1 MAKYRGAGTIR
12 WKASDGR
19 SPYIGANGNWWQ
31 WNSTVNDFVDTG
43 VKAAGVQGMPG
54 KIPFQKEWRVGDT
67 HRNNTNIVDY
77 IYVRA
82 ALAENRKWYKLND
95 TYITRT
101 VPAGETEPSAATI
114 AEYYEEIPWLSALAV
129 NVLIAEE
136 ANLANF
142 IFKEGKLISI
152 RGTVGGVAADYAGQ
166 ANFIPNIVIDGK
178 TGQII
183 AVNANITGTI
193 NATSGTF
200 TGGIVAATVGGWIIE
215 PGHIGVSHD
224 SELNG
229 SNGISLWDD
238 FVRFYK
244 KYTSGNPPNSY
255 AWAGIGTNV
264 LPASSGASAV
274 GRFEN
279 HEQQGVWGTELIT
292 YYTYSSYQSAGSPTP
307 ATFYYTVWDDEYET
321 GSHTE
326 TFSFYI
332 PPEQM
337 NYYFTYGGE
346 LLYIKAD
353 TPKWYTIGGTT
364 NYGIIIDVD
373 GAAENI
379 GIDIVSGVIAGLALK
394 AKQISAGYTLTKED
408 VYVSCYNTSTITVYL
423 PANPQTGKTVFVH
436 RVNAANVTV
445 NGNGKL
451 ISWGVGTGSTRGVGD
466 GSGDTAVVV
475 YDGQYWMWNYLIR
488 GS

>member
-152 RGTVGGVAADYAGQ
+152 RGRTYNNTALDYGEYIDYNFANTVSQPAVDSSDWTDLPSGTIYWVRYKKNTDSTWTVKQIGTGSGQWTLQFATAPDADTWYSSYSDGRYWARAAEGGSVYYGLPFKITMLGEYDFNPNIILDGETGTGQLSGGNIKWNVAGNIEFFGGIKSPFADISSATI
-166 ANFIPNIVIDGK
+166 ANF
-178 TGQII
+178 
-183 AVNANITGTI
+183 
-193 NATSGTF
+193 
-200 TGGIVAATVGGWIIE
+200 
-215 PGHIGVSHD
+215 
-224 SELNG
+224 
-229 SNGISLWDD
+229 WDD
-238 FVRFYK
+238 EI
-244 KYTSGNPPNSY
+244 TS
-255 AWAGIGTNV
+255 WANNFFENQATNV
-264 LPASSGASAV
+264 LIIRIIPCSNLLNGQVFRIHALRKGITLQPEEYN
-274 GRFEN
+274 GFYEN
-279 HEQQGVWGTELIT
+279 GTLLNEIQLLKGDAIEMVCIC
-292 YYTYSSYQSAGSPTP
+292 YDDVFHS
-307 ATFYYTVWDDEYET
+307 WD
-321 GSHTE
+321 
-326 TFSFYI
+326 
-332 PPEQM
+332 
-337 NYYFTYGGE
+337 
-346 LLYIKAD
+346 
-353 TPKWYTIGGTT
+353 
-364 NYGIIIDVD
+364 IIRRY
-373 GAAENI
+373 
-379 GIDIVSGVIAGLALK
+379 K
-394 AKQISAGYTLTKED
+394 
-408 VYVSCYNTSTITVYL
+408 CR
-423 PANPQTGKTVFVH
+423 P
-436 RVNAANVTV
+436 
-445 NGNGKL
+445 
-451 ISWGVGTGSTRGVGD
+451 
-466 GSGDTAVVV
+466 
-475 YDGQYWMWNYLIR
+475 YDQ
-488 GS
+488 